1 MACCLIIKPQD
12 LHSYYTLQF
21 TTLSMSMLL
30 SALYMT
36 CYRKHDLRLS
46 LNSYN
51 EVPRDDPTI
60 QTFVKTVHLSEGG
73 ELTFVPQ
80 AHDKEWTTRIIRHK
94 VRHAYHV
101 GKKNYI
107 ATVTKVNTYE
117 IAPDDL
123 QPESL
128 KQGGFIV
135 LRGNDWKE
143 HYEMEVISYNY
154 IIIGYTIDMVIQT

>member
-1 MACCLIIKPQD
+1 M
-12 LHSYYTLQF
+12 
-21 TTLSMSMLL
+21 
-30 SALYMT
+30 
-36 CYRKHDLRLS
+36 RLS

-51 EVPRDDPTI
+51 EVPHDDPTV
-60 QTFVKTVHLSEGG
+60 QKFVKTVHLSEGG

-107 ATVTKVNTYE
+107 ATVTKVNTYD

-123 QPESL
+123 RPESL

-135 LRGNDWKE
+135 RGNDWKE
-143 HYEMEVISYNY
+143 HYEIEVIFYN
-154 IIIGYTIDMVIQT
+154 IGYIHVRCTPKTVCSKLELSRAHTLRALHVHTAFVQALKANILALW